1 MLLAEVHLEGNGVML
16 YPRFIMEADRCV
28 LKLYNEETQ
37 QDEETCE
44 VSKRM
49 ALTLARDLLRIVG
62 ELED

>member
-1 MLLAEVHLEGNGVML
+1 MK
-16 YPRFIMEADRCV
+16 YPRFIMESGGCV

-37 QDEETCE
+37 RDEETCE

>member
-1 MLLAEVHLEGNGVML
+1 MK